1 MSVNVLFI
9 TSLSIY
15 LFPRKQYVT
24 DICMELHRTALR
36 MGQLSPMAAVNLT
49 CFYSEIAGCDYYIM
63 LTVESCFP
71 EVIRRETGKA
81 HFTTQLVMIFLFFSF
96 VGVN

>member
-71 EVIRRETGKA
+71 EVIRREKGKA